1 MRGRLIMDYKD
12 INLDYIIN
20 YCKEHGE
27 VEWLKKVAAKK
38 VDYKV
43 YPKKTIFVDG
53 KKKTVA
59 DKEQPYK
66 IEKRPI
72 SFIQIKMEFVDKFMP
87 EIKPIAKGKKP
98 TMYDIIK
105 NL

>member
-1 MRGRLIMDYKD
+1 MDYKD
-12 INLDYIIN
+12 INLDYIID
-20 YCKEHGE
+20 YCQEHDE
-27 VEWLKKVAAKK
+27 VAWLKKTAAKK

-43 YPKKTIFVDG
+43 YPKKTILVDG

-66 IEKRPI
+66 LEKRPI
-72 SFIQIKMEFVDKFMP
+72 SFIQIKMEFVEKFMP
-87 EIKPIAKGKKP
+87 EIKPVAKAKKP

-105 NL
+105 GL